1 MKKLI
6 LASLFSFVYLT
17 ALAQDADSV
26 IITKEGT
33 LGFNFANVGL
43 SNWAAGGENS
53 LSLGTVYFNKFTKVK
68 GKTKWVHQ
76 IDFALGGAKVGKQEF
91 KKTDD
96 QIILASAY
104 SHKFKPKWDY
114 SVIGVFRTQ
123 LLEGNTFAPDPNNP
137 GGEIATKISNFMAPG
152 YLNINV
158 GITYDPSEKFSVNI
172 APAAGKFTFVSDD
185 DLAAIGAFGV
195 KPGENFR
202 SEFGTNILMVLNL
215 PIAEN
220 IDFRGSANF
229 FSNYETYG
237 NVDTN
242 IDALLTAKV
251 NDWFNASFGAQLIY
265 DDDVKIE
272 QPDGSFERKIQFK
285 HVINMGLN
293 FILFKPKAE

>member
-1 MKKLI
+1 MKKL
-6 LASLFSFVYLT
+6 LFASLFICLGLQVS
-17 ALAQDADSV
+17 AQNTDSV
-26 IITKEGT
+26 RVSKEGS

-53 LSLGTVYFNKFTKVK
+53 ISLGTVYFNKFTREK
-68 GKTKWVHQ
+68 GDNKWIHQ
-76 IDFALGGAKVGKQEF
+76 IDFALGGAKVGKQSF
-91 KKTDD
+91 RKTDD

-104 SHKFKPKWDY
+104 NKKFNPKWAY
-114 SVIGVFRTQ
+114 SLVGTFRTQ
-123 LLEGNTFAPDPNNP
+123 LLEGNTFKADPNNP
-137 GGEIATKISNFMAPG
+137 GNEIATKISNFMAPG
-152 YLNINV
+152 YLNLNL
-158 GITYDPSEKFSVNI
+158 GITYDPNDKFSVNM

-185 DLAAIGAFGV
+185 ELSAQGAFGV
-195 KPGENFR
+195 DPGKKSR
-202 SEFGTNILMVLNL
+202 AEFGANVLMVLNL

-229 FSNYETYG
+229 FSNYATFG

-265 DDDVKIE
+265 DDDVLIE
-272 QPDGSFERKIQFK
+272 QTDGSFAKKIQLK

-293 FILFKPKAE
+293 FKLFKVKEN